1 VSIDRGRGAF
11 EDAQCWTG
19 ISGAA
24 QLHVSLQE
32 KALQLAAFVFLLLFD
47 QMERKLESR
56 R

>member
-1 VSIDRGRGAF
+1 MSIDRGRGAF
-11 EDAQCWTG
+11 EDVQSGTG

-32 KALQLAAFVFLLLFD
+32 KALQLAALLLLLSFD
-47 QMERKLESR
+47 QMDRKFESR